1 MSFTQARHE
10 RKRRTYQYASFSM
23 VVQHTERE
31 VTADIRVR
39 VHKPDYISVER
50 YCLVLCALRATS
62 KGGACVFRHV
72 YRFGKT
78 PRRIP
83 DVVDEFR
90 RLGSVPMNRNG
101 VNLSD
106 YGMQSVTKGRGIKNR
121 GIRHLPCIHYI
132 EPRSF
137 APTGILTALMWLQVK
152 YKMHHPC
159 NTARELASKSAQL
172 VGVTCWTGRD
182 DRV

>member
-1 MSFTQARHE
+1 
-10 RKRRTYQYASFSM
+10 M

-137 APTGILTALMWLQVK
+137 ASIETLMALKKSLVK
-152 YKMHHPC
+152 CSVRHPC
-159 NTARELASKSAQL
+159 NTGRELASRSAL
-172 VGVTCWTGRD
+172 LLGVLCWTVWID
-182 DRV
+182 QV